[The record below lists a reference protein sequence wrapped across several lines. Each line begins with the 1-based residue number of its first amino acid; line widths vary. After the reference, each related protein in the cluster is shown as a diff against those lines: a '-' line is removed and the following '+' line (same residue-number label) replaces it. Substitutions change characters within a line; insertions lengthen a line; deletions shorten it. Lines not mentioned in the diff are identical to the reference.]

1 MRAQVKGGWTVALVA
16 AVVATTTSFAPL
28 GAHASATIAA
38 QDVRD
43 ASSDEDD
50 TAGVDEASAYRAP
63 LEVSRAEGL
72 VPMLIPRDERL
83 EFNARVKLVG
93 IEADAGRVTL
103 DAGVRPF
110 QAGLFAQ
117 AADGAET
124 AWIEARALGEY
135 GVYSMDSRIETLFQP
150 QAWPSLVN
158 RFTQTGTESRRR
170 ELLVGTKDGAPH
182 CSYRSDTS
190 KGAPK
195 GTRIWRNAQE
205 YAVPAG
211 TVDTIG
217 AVYVVRAMIRDGR
230 RVTTLN
236 TLDKERVWEAALSL
250 GEVSVVETP
259 CGSFM
264 GREVHLTTR
273 LLSRL
278 GEPVE
283 PDPEDEGFTGP
294 FGIRGQIRLFVEA
307 NTGIPIAISGTI
319 PAGPIEI
326 GLDIRL
332 DGFEGTPPD
341 FVPLTEEE
349 LAAALAAEAESEAA
363 NGDAEGGDSEG
374 GDSEGDDSQGDWDD
388 GDSGGDGTR

>member
-1 MRAQVKGGWTVALVA
+1 MMSGKRGTRGFAALAATLVA
-16 AVVATTTSFAPL
+16 TAAVITGSAAP
-28 GAHASATIAA
+28 AAA
-38 QDVRD
+38 QD
-43 ASSDEDD
+43 AQEATSAEDE
-50 TAGVDEASAYRAP
+50 TTGADEAASYAP
-63 LEVSRAEGL
+63 PKEVVRAEGL
-72 VPMLIPRDERL
+72 VPMLIPRGERL

-103 DAGVRPF
+103 SSGVRPF
-110 QAGLFAQ
+110 QAGLFAR
-117 AADGAET
+117 AEEGAET
-124 AWIEARALGEY
+124 AWVEARARGEY

-150 QAWPSLVN
+150 QQWPSLVN
-158 RFTQTGTESRRR
+158 RFTQTGTENRRR
-170 ELLVGTKDGAPH
+170 ELLVGTKDGAPR

-205 YAVPAG
+205 YGVPAG

-250 GEVSVVETP
+250 GDGSVVETP
-259 CGSFM
+259 VGSFI

-273 LLSRL
+273 LLTKL

-283 PDPEDEGFTGP
+283 PDPDDEGFTGP
-294 FGIRGQIRLFVEA
+294 FGIRGQIRLFVERT
-307 NTGIPIAISGTI
+307 TGVPIAVSGTL

-326 GLDIRL
+326 GIDIRL
-332 DGFEGTPPD
+332 DGFEGTPPE
-341 FVPLTEEE
+341 FVPLTAEE
-349 LAAALAAEAESEAA
+349 LAAALAAEDAPPAEEAPEKGPEEGPEEA
-363 NGDAEGGDSEG
+363 PDTGEDAPTA
-374 GDSEGDDSQGDWDD
+374 
-388 GDSGGDGTR
+388 SGAPR